1 VQLSLRFPPLLTTD
15 SSSHTNSI
23 DKDQEGNYLIS
34 MRYTST
40 IYKISGKDGS
50 IIWRLGGKLSDFKT
64 DFNFSSQHDAKFY
77 SQNSSMTV
85 ISFLDNASDE
95 WEKQPTT
102 ARTSAVKL
110 VALYAHTKP
119 KQAKVRLSY

>member
-1 VQLSLRFPPLLTTD
+1 
-15 SSSHTNSI
+15 
-23 DKDQEGNYLIS
+23 
-34 MRYTST
+34 MRYTSA

-50 IIWRLGGKLSDFKT
+50 IIWRLGGKLSDFEA
-64 DFNFSSQHDAKFY
+64 DFNFSSQHTAKFY
-77 SQNSSMTV
+77 SQNSSVTV

-95 WEKQPTT
+95 WEKQLTT

-110 VALYAHTKP
+110 VALYEHAEP